1 MNRYQSISSIE
12 ETVLIN
18 DHHSFIVAAGQVV
31 TDPQALAKIAKFL
44 KDTLDSRKLCEASV
58 TSQVVE
64 LSKHQTRSG
73 KGRRAGA
80 STTSGAPGEPV
91 DARLRVMRAELRAA
105 RSEIQATW
113 LKNQRSEA
121 HEKSTAVKL
130 AKAQRSLAKAKRELK
145 RLSPLC
151 GRLANT
157 ISVFACEFILTRDFT
172 HHSLN
177 RCEFILTRDFTHHS
191 LNRYPSILS
200 YACFFLQLNSGQV
213 HFQAM
218 CGPQG
223 NAGCADKQGGKK
235 GCQKCAEKEGCQKG
249 KG

>member
-1 MNRYQSISSIE
+1 M
-12 ETVLIN
+12 
-18 DHHSFIVAAGQVV
+18 
-31 TDPQALAKIAKFL
+31 
-44 KDTLDSRKLCEASV
+44 
-58 TSQVVE
+58 VE

-73 KGRRAGA
+73 KGRRSGA
-80 STTSGAPGEPV
+80 STTTGAPGEPV

-130 AKAQRSLAKAKRELK
+130 AEAQRSLAKAKRELK
-145 RLSPLC
+145 RLAPLC
-151 GRLANT
+151 GRIVNI
-157 ISVFACEFILTRDFT
+157 ISVSACKFM
-172 HHSLN
+172 
-177 RCEFILTRDFTHHS
+177 LTRDFTHHS

-223 NAGCADKQGGKK
+223 HAGCAEKQGGKK